1 MSKAIDLLKLRFK
14 IKLWLTQCAK
24 AAEVL
29 KGFKMNSLEVLT
41 EVFNAS
47 NNFDALKG
55 FVVAFAYC
63 KRNLKAEL
71 DALKKQ
77 ADQDA
82 TFSDYWRAVIE
93 SAFKVVCLII
103 EGNAVEAA
111 AAYSDYF
118 KNNVSLLPASA

>member
-1 MSKAIDLLKLRFK
+1 
-14 IKLWLTQCAK
+14 
-24 AAEVL
+24 
-29 KGFKMNSLEVLT
+29 MNSLEVLT